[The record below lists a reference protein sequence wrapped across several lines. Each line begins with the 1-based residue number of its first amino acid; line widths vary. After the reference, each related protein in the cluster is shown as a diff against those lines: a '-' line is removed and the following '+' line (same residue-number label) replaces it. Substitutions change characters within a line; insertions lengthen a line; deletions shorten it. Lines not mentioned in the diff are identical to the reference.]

1 MWGLCTA
8 RIYSR
13 EYFAGLKGI
22 KKGVADSCDGRTMML
37 GTEITCARA
46 AEIRGTVKE
55 PARLRRFEEIAL
67 PHMNAAYNLA
77 RWLTRNEH
85 DAQDVVQE
93 SYLRAFRYFDSY
105 QGGDGKAW
113 LLAVVRNTHLTWRS
127 RVKSRLEIELDE
139 EGEQSARNAQSEEA
153 NALERMV
160 TDAGARDLR
169 GCIEELPLDYRGVL
183 VMRELEELSYQQ
195 ISEVASLPIGTVMS
209 RLSRARARL
218 AECVKARAKGRT
230 R

>member
-1 MWGLCTA
+1 VGA
-8 RIYSR
+8 SR
-13 EYFAGLKGI
+13 TGSSESAPAFNR
-22 KKGVADSCDGRTMML
+22 RTMIL
-37 GTEITCARA
+37 ETATEIPRARGPETCNA
-46 AEIRGTVKE
+46 VKE
-55 PARLRRFEEIAL
+55 PARLQRFEEIAL
-67 PHMNAAYNLA
+67 PHLNAAYNLA

-139 EGEQSARNAQSEEA
+139 DADHGVRNVRSDEA
-153 NALERMV
+153 SALEQMV

-169 GCIEELPLDYRGVL
+169 GCIEELPVDYRGVL

-218 AECVKARAKGRT
+218 AECVKARAKGRI